1 MKDNCVATVCTGDTF
16 MCNHILYFDTNVNS
30 DVWIDLCSKLMNR
43 SCCQWDETWGN
54 FDLLLTFSLTGK
66 FSSTLYETGGCD
78 MSLVNFEPAARRASN
93 IGCVWR
99 PVKSDDS
106 CLTETQYFILI
117 LKGYLVGTTK
127 KINTMY

>member
-1 MKDNCVATVCTGDTF
+1 MKDNCVVHVGTGDTF
-16 MCNHILYFDTNVNS
+16 MCNHILYFYTDVNS

-43 SCCQWDETWGN
+43 SCQWDETRGN
-54 FDLLLTFSLTGK
+54 IDLLLTFSLIGK

-93 IGCVWR
+93 IWCVWR

-106 CLTETQYFILI
+106 CLTQYFILI
-117 LKGYLVGTTK
+117 LKGYLVGTTTK
-127 KINTMY
+127 KINTIY